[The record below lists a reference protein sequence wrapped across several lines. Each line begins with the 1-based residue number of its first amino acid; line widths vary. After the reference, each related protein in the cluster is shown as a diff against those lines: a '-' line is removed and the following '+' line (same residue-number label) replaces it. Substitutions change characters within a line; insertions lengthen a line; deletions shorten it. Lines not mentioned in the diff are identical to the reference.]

1 MSEKYKNSRKK
12 AGLNRI
18 IRQSQALD
26 KSKEHITF
34 NFEYF
39 TYSEKG
45 GQSFEEWQADKILA
59 DLNNKLKD
67 FSGSTCQELMNDNR
81 LELFDSYPQDS
92 RFEKPKCFIGKPMAK
107 WARLRLT
114 GRQRLIGVFLN
125 DMDNEEKR
133 NVFYVV
139 FLDKNHDFALWHKKN
154 T

>member
-45 GQSFEEWQADKILA
+45 GQSFLLLMHLGKRPIPLYKRMVDLA
-59 DLNNKLKD
+59 LLKN
-67 FSGSTCQELMNDNR
+67 M
-81 LELFDSYPQDS
+81 
-92 RFEKPKCFIGKPMAK
+92 M
-107 WARLRLT
+107 
-114 GRQRLIGVFLN
+114 
-125 DMDNEEKR
+125 
-133 NVFYVV
+133 
-139 FLDKNHDFALWHKKN
+139 
-154 T
+154 